1 MAGQKQRAGEKMTKI
16 KNFRVN
22 LRPREIARWLKK
34 ERGVETTPELELTIA
49 EAIKEARKWVTPAAV
64 YTTLTRKTA
73 EKTTTIAMPPEA
85 VALSVAV
92 VSIGTGLEAE
102 RKNAQP
108 GSPRDMLLSAIE
120 QEALAQS
127 LQFTVRLIGEQAEE
141 EDCEM
146 SSPVSVQEAPVASSL
161 ATLLGVARIG
171 IQFDPSAPEPPPY
184 VRVSYWFWTPA
195 GKGPSRRAEPAGRA
209 EKVAA

>member
-1 MAGQKQRAGEKMTKI
+1 MTKI
-16 KNFRVN
+16 KNFKVTI
-22 LRPREIARWLKK
+22 RPREIARWLKK
-34 ERGVETTPELELTIA
+34 EKGLETTPELELAIE
-49 EAIKEARKWVTPAAV
+49 EAVKEAKRWVTPAAV
-64 YTTLTRKTA
+64 YTTLTRQTA
-73 EKTTTIAMPPEA
+73 EKMTKIPMPPEA
-85 VALSVAV
+85 VALSIVA
-92 VSIGTGLEAE
+92 VSIGSGLAAE
-102 RKNAQP
+102 RKAAAS
-108 GSPRDMLLSAIE
+108 GSQQDLLLAALE

-171 IQFDPSAPEPPPY
+171 IQFDPSASELPPH

-195 GKGPSRRAEPAGRA
+195 AKGPSRRAESAGRA